1 MIHEL
6 TPLFSAHPFSQ
17 QIKHTSQGLSLSLS
31 FSASTQ
37 NNNVKNEPL
46 HHPLII
52 MLDRIQSLFWV
63 NNSFYPFIV
72 SYSLIKTHTTWP
84 LATTESSRGWWSRS
98 CRRKIR
104 LVWKITTIKR
114 LLLLLMLVDGGWTRD
129 RREQEE
135 RSERNINYITWSRTR
150 PTTDTF
156 VDGSQHTQ

>member
-17 QIKHTSQGLSLSLS
+17 QIKHTSQGLPLSLFQS
-31 FSASTQ
+31 LLLQCTQ

-84 LATTESSRGWWSRS
+84 LATTESSRD
-98 CRRKIR
+98 
-104 LVWKITTIKR
+104 
-114 LLLLLMLVDGGWTRD
+114 DGP
-129 RREQEE
+129 EALEE
-135 RSERNINYITWSRTR
+135 EEVEKSAWYEKS
-150 PTTDTF
+150 PPLSVSF
-156 VDGSQHTQ
+156 FL